1 MGRSDGYFH
10 LDDTSERNG
19 SLTFNQSDEFRVDD
33 ETNRVRQGFGRDD
46 ARFDEGLGKGGLG
59 SGGIERVGLDDGDGL
74 ESSSLSEDL
83 VGVNGRD
90 ESGGG
95 RVEEVVELVGESGE
109 SGSSSDEN
117 DLMQDPS
124 K

>member
-1 MGRSDGYFH
+1 M
-10 LDDTSERNG
+10 
-19 SLTFNQSDEFRVDD
+19 TFNQSDEFRVDD